1 MIDGG
6 YYMVTAREAYEIMDK
21 YISNNPKDRIMNF
34 SETSDAFVFGTKCNP
49 SYGHMAVRK
58 SDGYVYVMHMID
70 YAEHVE
76 NNDNFEID
84 IHTFKRI
91 PMAS

>member
-1 MIDGG
+1 
-6 YYMVTAREAYEIMDK
+6 MVTAREAYEIMDK
-21 YISNNPKDRIMNF
+21 YISNNPKDGIMNF

-49 SYGHMAVRK
+49 SFGYMAVRK
-58 SDGYVYVMHMID
+58 SDGEVYIMHIVD

-84 IHTFKRI
+84 MRTFKRMQI
-91 PMAS
+91 AS